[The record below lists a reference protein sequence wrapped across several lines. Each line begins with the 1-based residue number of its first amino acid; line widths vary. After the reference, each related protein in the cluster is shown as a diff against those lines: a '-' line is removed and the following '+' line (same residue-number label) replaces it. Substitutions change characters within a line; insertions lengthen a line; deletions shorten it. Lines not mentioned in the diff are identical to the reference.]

1 MRMALMAIAVVVA
14 TGLVACGGDE
24 QTAPLT
30 MEQRILRASDLPG
43 SKPDPVEV
51 RLTADNLDEFAGW
64 DAQEAE
70 IPRDK
75 LAKAGFVSAIHD
87 TRFLP
92 KEPGGAHTRDA
103 PHVPVIVL
111 RFRSE
116 DGAATG
122 AKLVYAKGL
131 EPCPGQCLVQ
141 NEEFEVDGVPGA
153 TGYRRYLTA
162 ERAKQAKATGGPDE
176 PFDSYTIGFTD
187 GPFAYAVDGFAP
199 PSKISKKQIQEIAQT
214 VYDRVKG
221 APPAGK

>member
-1 MRMALMAIAVVVA
+1 
-14 TGLVACGGDE
+14 
-24 QTAPLT
+24 
-30 MEQRILRASDLPG
+30 
-43 SKPDPVEV
+43 
-51 RLTADNLDEFAGW
+51 
-64 DAQEAE
+64 
-70 IPRDK
+70 
-75 LAKAGFVSAIHD
+75 VSAIHD

-92 KEPGGAHTRDA
+92 KKPGGVHTRDA
-103 PHVPVIVL
+103 AHVRVIVL

-141 NEEFEVDGVPGA
+141 IEEFKVDGVPDA

-162 ERAKQAKATGGPDE
+162 ERAKKAAGTEGPDE
-176 PFDSYTIGFTD
+176 PFDSYTIGFAD

-199 PSKISKKQIQEIAQT
+199 PNKISQDQIEKIAQT

-221 APPAGK
+221 APPAEK